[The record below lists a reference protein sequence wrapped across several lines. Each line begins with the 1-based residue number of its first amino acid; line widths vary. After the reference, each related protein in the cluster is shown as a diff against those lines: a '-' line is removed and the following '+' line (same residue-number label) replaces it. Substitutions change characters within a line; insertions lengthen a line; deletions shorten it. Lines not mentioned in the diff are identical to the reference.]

1 MPKSTMTNPSFRLRA
16 VALAACCGILL
27 VGCGGGS
34 DESSNT
40 VMAEEPMLDTAKA
53 ASEREAIEGAIASA
67 RNAVDAVDD
76 TATDAEVQ
84 AAEDAIMAIETAI
97 MNADNVPENEKS
109 QFIGQHDLL
118 HDALDDSKSSR
129 DMAMEADQRQA
140 IQDALEKAQN
150 LVGALNDDATPEEV
164 KAAEDAID
172 DLETAI
178 TNASNV
184 SDKSGFTASQNT
196 LQNTLDGFMDA
207 KKDDQLQAL
216 EDALAVA
223 RNAVEKLEDADATDD
238 DVEDAE
244 DAIEALDAAIMNAED
259 VPENEKSTFV
269 QEHSS
274 FRNTLENEKRYEK
287 NQKLSDGIT
296 LNDPNNVINIQ
307 YNRAGTA
314 IDVTVGPAAAVP
326 LMDHNMVEPNY
337 GWEGKEYTATPD
349 AGGTHKAVVYS
360 NVEAPTQGKKFGS
373 ADEGDDYEYQ
383 LEGPE
388 GGLAET
394 EFDPEYIVFT
404 DVTRTAGTEMFH
416 LPADNPGNSDKIVVP
431 GTYHGVDGI
440 YTCEPA
446 TPAAGCSAAVHSGG
460 GFTVSGVD
468 TWEFIPDDPEE
479 RVTSTP
485 DTIYLSY
492 GWWMHTSEDG
502 NTYTATAFANKNGD
516 VPEAEQL
523 GTLNGTAKYMGG
535 AAGKYALSTSSST
548 DEIDDVGHFT
558 AKVELNAN
566 FTEDSITGTIN
577 SFIGDDGMSR
587 DWSVE
592 LKEADIDT
600 SNGSIES
607 SDSNGTVW
615 TIGEMDADPS
625 GEWSGGL
632 YDEGEDGI
640 PKVATGTF
648 YSKYGDKGK
657 MVGAF
662 GVNVEEQ

>member
-1 MPKSTMTNPSFRLRA
+1 
-16 VALAACCGILL
+16 
-27 VGCGGGS
+27 
-34 DESSNT
+34 
-40 VMAEEPMLDTAKA
+40 MLDTAKA

-84 AAEDAIMAIETAI
+84 AAEAAIMAIETAI

-244 DAIEALDAAIMNAED
+244 DAIKALDAAIMNAED
-259 VPENEKSTFV
+259 VPENEKSKFV

-274 FRNTLENEKRYEK
+274 FQTTLEIVKSDREREMENEKRYEK
-287 NQKLSDGIT
+287 NQKLSDGIM
-296 LNDPNNVINIQ
+296 LNDPDNVIDIQ
-307 YNRAGTA
+307 YNRDGTA
-314 IDVTVGPAAAVP
+314 ISVTVGSDDPVL
-326 LMDHNMVEPNY
+326 LMDHNMVEHNY

-349 AGGTHKAVVYS
+349 EDGTHKAVVYS

-373 ADEGDDYEYQ
+373 ADESDDYEYQ
-383 LEGPE
+383 LEGPG
-388 GGLAET
+388 GGLAEA

-416 LPADNPGNSDKIVVP
+416 LPADNPGNSDKIVVR

-446 TPAAGCSAAVHSGG
+446 TPANGCSAAVHSGG
-460 GFTVSGVD
+460 GFTVSSAD
-468 TWEFIPDDPEE
+468 TWEFIPEDPEE

-502 NTYTATAFANKNGD
+502 NIYTATAFANKNGD

-523 GTLNGTAKYMGG
+523 RTLNGTAKYMGG

-548 DEIDDVGHFT
+548 DEIDDAGHFT

-566 FTEDSITGTIN
+566 FTDDSITGTIN
-577 SFIGDDGMSR
+577 SFMGDDGMSR

-592 LKEADIDT
+592 LKKAAINP
-600 SNGSIES
+600 SNGSIMR
-607 SDSNGTVW
+607 SDPDDTVW

-648 YSKYGDKGK
+648 YSEYGDKGK